1 MKNKWSAEEEENLIS
16 WLETKN
22 IEELMLLLNRSEFS
36 IRKKIDYMGLKLI
49 VHKVSQKTSIYNYNW
64 NEIQQYYNNDN
75 FWNDVINKFNIS
87 ERDLIKGVKNG
98 LFKTRSRSEKMKLI
112 LKRKPRYLSDET
124 KQKISE
130 YRKKYLKD
138 NPDKVPYLL
147 NHYTN
152 GASYPE
158 KYFDDILSKYIK
170 YEKYYQI
177 GIYQLDIA
185 IVNKKIGI
193 EIDGD
198 QHYLDKKIVESD
210 KRKNKYLKDQNWD
223 LIRIKWSDYKKLQKE
238 EKEKYINDLVNY
250 INGLINIKPE
260 FEIKINFCKC
270 GNKILKNSIS
280 CRKCS
285 QLNQKRKIENRPN
298 KEQLLL
304 DIKEFGYCGTG
315 RKYGVCD
322 NTIRK
327 WLKFKT
333 L

>member
-1 MKNKWSAEEEENLIS
+1 MKKLNSIDWDNVQNFYNSGNTWRKIS
-16 WLETKN
+16 E
-22 IEELMLLLNRSEFS
+22 
-36 IRKKIDYMGLKLI
+36 
-49 VHKVSQKTSIYNYNW
+49 
-64 NEIQQYYNNDN
+64 
-75 FWNDVINKFNIS
+75 KFNIS
-87 ERDLIKGVKNG
+87 DGLITYAKNKG
-98 LFKTRSRSEKMKLI
+98 LFKTRSKSDANKNYYKNNTKI
-112 LKRKPRYLSDET
+112 LTEEH

-130 YRKKYLKD
+130 SRIKYLKN

-210 KRKNKYLKDQNWD
+210 KRKNKYLKEQNWD

-238 EKEKYINDLVNY
+238 DKEKYINDLVNY

-260 FEIKINFCKC
+260 FEIKNNICVDCGKIISKHAKRCIKC
-270 GNKILKNSIS
+270 NNQSRKLK
-280 CRKCS
+280 CERKVEIDVR
-285 QLNQKRKIENRPN
+285 KRKVENRPN
-298 KEQLLL
+298 KEQLLI
-304 DIKEFGYCGTG
+304 DINMLGYCGTG
-315 RKYGVCD
+315 RKYGVSD
-322 NTIRK
+322 NSIRK
-327 WLKFKT
+327 WLKT
-333 L
+333 